1 MDYGYLTLVAPI
13 LTLAVAIATRKVP
26 LAMLVGIFT
35 GQLIICGWNPFA
47 AINESVNGILSVCAD
62 TGNLKTFLFTALMGA
77 FVILVR
83 ISGGVKGFVNY
94 LTEQSKRVKSPRMA
108 MLIAYVIGIIIFIDG
123 LLSIMFT
130 GVVTR
135 PLIDKFKV
143 SREKLAY
150 ICDATSAPVN
160 AIIPLNSW
168 GAMLMGLISAE
179 IASGYIQGEPM
190 NLLIRSLPFQFYSI
204 LSLLFVLFYI
214 ITGKDWG
221 PMKKAELRVRN
232 TGKLYDDGVTPLLND
247 NDGFEELVEEGK
259 ENKCNMM
266 FPLITLIGGAF
277 IGLLVTGGGNLAAG
291 DGTTAILYSVVITLL
306 IMCVMY
312 TKQGIMT
319 AKEFGDSYTSV
330 NGERICVPYD
340 PSTQLMFYRRDLFC
354 DPTYKRMYFEAYRR
368 ELEVPKSFEDYNRI
382 AGFFTRSLNP
392 ASPVQ
397 YGTTVA
403 IGNVVVSPSEFL
415 PRLFEQ
421 GGKLFNAKGRITVDT
436 PEALTALKNYRE
448 TYACSDRTVH
458 DIWKNVLEGFAD
470 GSAAMTVVFINYA
483 SHILNSKMSSIA
495 GKLGFAPVP
504 GGRPLSGGGVVG
516 ITRSCAHPETACA
529 FLSWLYSNQT
539 APAFTLLGG
548 LSPCRSAYSNRD
560 IKERYP
566 WLSAAR
572 RSFPSAQRRSG
583 SAYYSNFSELQME
596 NILAAYVQ
604 RAVLGV
610 CTPEEALAQAQA
622 EMDAHFTANSE
633 FL

>member
-35 GQLIICGWNPFA
+35 GQLIICGWNPFT

-221 PMKKAELRVRN
+221 PMKKAEL
-232 TGKLYDDGVTPLLND
+232 
-247 NDGFEELVEEGK
+247 VEEGK
-259 ENKCNMM
+259 ENKWNMM

-319 AKEFGDSYTSV
+319 AKEFGDSVMKGVSSMMGLVILLVLSFSIGGVIKGMGTGQFLASLLGDSIDGAFCPAIIFLMGALMAFCTGTSWGTFSIMMPIAV
-330 NGERICVPYD
+330 PMAVAMNGNILLTIGAVVSGGIFGDHCSPLSDTTILSSMSVGTDLY
-340 PSTQLMFYRRDLFC
+340 SHVKTQLPYALVTAAC
-354 DPTYKRMYFEAYRR
+354 TAALY
-368 ELEVPKSFEDYNRI
+368 I
-382 AGFFTRSLNP
+382 AFGL
-392 ASPVQ
+392 
-397 YGTTVA
+397 
-403 IGNVVVSPSEFL
+403 
-415 PRLFEQ
+415 
-421 GGKLFNAKGRITVDT
+421 
-436 PEALTALKNYRE
+436 
-448 TYACSDRTVH
+448 
-458 DIWKNVLEGFAD
+458 
-470 GSAAMTVVFINYA
+470 
-483 SHILNSKMSSIA
+483 IL
-495 GKLGFAPVP
+495 
-504 GGRPLSGGGVVG
+504 
-516 ITRSCAHPETACA
+516 
-529 FLSWLYSNQT
+529 
-539 APAFTLLGG
+539 
-548 LSPCRSAYSNRD
+548 
-560 IKERYP
+560 
-566 WLSAAR
+566 
-572 RSFPSAQRRSG
+572 
-583 SAYYSNFSELQME
+583 
-596 NILAAYVQ
+596 
-604 RAVLGV
+604 
-610 CTPEEALAQAQA
+610 
-622 EMDAHFTANSE
+622 
-633 FL
+633 

>member
-35 GQLIICGWNPFA
+35 GQLIICGWNPFT
-47 AINESVNGILSVCAD
+47 AINESVNGIFLSVCAD
-62 TGNLKTFLFTALMGA
+62 TVNLKTFLFTALMGA

-214 ITGKDWG
+214 VTGKDWG

-247 NDGFEELVEEGK
+247 NDGFEELVEEGS
-259 ENKCNMM
+259 ENKWNMM
-266 FPLITLIGGAF
+266 FPAHHPDRRCF
-277 IGLLVTGGGNLAAG
+277 HRPAG
-291 DGTTAILYSVVITLL
+291 H
-306 IMCVMY
+306 
-312 TKQGIMT
+312 
-319 AKEFGDSYTSV
+319 
-330 NGERICVPYD
+330 
-340 PSTQLMFYRRDLFC
+340 RRR
-354 DPTYKRMYFEAYRR
+354 K
-368 ELEVPKSFEDYNRI
+368 
-382 AGFFTRSLNP
+382 
-392 ASPVQ
+392 
-397 YGTTVA
+397 
-403 IGNVVVSPSEFL
+403 
-415 PRLFEQ
+415 
-421 GGKLFNAKGRITVDT
+421 
-436 PEALTALKNYRE
+436 
-448 TYACSDRTVH
+448 
-458 DIWKNVLEGFAD
+458 
-470 GSAAMTVVFINYA
+470 
-483 SHILNSKMSSIA
+483 
-495 GKLGFAPVP
+495 
-504 GGRPLSGGGVVG
+504 SGGGRRNHG
-516 ITRSCAHPETACA
+516 DPLLCCYHAAHYVRHVYKAGDHDRQGVRRQRYEGCQQHDGSGDPSGAV
-529 FLSWLYSNQT
+529 LLHRRGHQGHG
-539 APAFTLLGG
+539 APASSLPACWVTALTVP
-548 LSPCRSAYSNRD
+548 S
-560 IKERYP
+560 
-566 WLSAAR
+566 AR
-572 RSFPSAQRRSG
+572 RSSS
-583 SAYYSNFSELQME
+583 
-596 NILAAYVQ
+596 
-604 RAVLGV
+604 
-610 CTPEEALAQAQA
+610 
-622 EMDAHFTANSE
+622 
-633 FL
+633 

>member
-214 ITGKDWG
+214 VTGKDWG

-247 NDGFEELVEEGK
+247 NDGFEELVEEGR
-259 ENKCNMM
+259 ENKWNMM
-266 FPLITLIGGAF
+266 FPLITLIGDAF
-277 IGLLVTGGGNLAAG
+277 IGGGRRNHGDPLLCCYHTAHYVRHVYKAG
-291 DGTTAILYSVVITLL
+291 DHDR
-306 IMCVMY
+306 
-312 TKQGIMT
+312 QGVRRQRY
-319 AKEFGDSYTSV
+319 EGRQQHDGS
-330 NGERICVPYD
+330 GD
-340 PSTQLMFYRRDLFC
+340 PSGAVLLHRR
-354 DPTYKRMYFEAYRR
+354 
-368 ELEVPKSFEDYNRI
+368 SH
-382 AGFFTRSLNP
+382 
-392 ASPVQ
+392 Q
-397 YGTTVA
+397 
-403 IGNVVVSPSEFL
+403 GN
-415 PRLFEQ
+415 
-421 GGKLFNAKGRITVDT
+421 G
-436 PEALTALKNYRE
+436 
-448 TYACSDRTVH
+448 DR
-458 DIWKNVLEGFAD
+458 
-470 GSAAMTVVFINYA
+470 
-483 SHILNSKMSSIA
+483 
-495 GKLGFAPVP
+495 PVP
-504 GGRPLSGGGVVG
+504 
-516 ITRSCAHPETACA
+516 C
-529 FLSWLYSNQT
+529 Q
-539 APAFTLLGG
+539 PAG
-548 LSPCRSAYSNRD
+548 
-560 IKERYP
+560 
-566 WLSAAR
+566 
-572 RSFPSAQRRSG
+572 
-583 SAYYSNFSELQME
+583 
-596 NILAAYVQ
+596 
-604 RAVLGV
+604 
-610 CTPEEALAQAQA
+610 
-622 EMDAHFTANSE
+622 
-633 FL
+633 